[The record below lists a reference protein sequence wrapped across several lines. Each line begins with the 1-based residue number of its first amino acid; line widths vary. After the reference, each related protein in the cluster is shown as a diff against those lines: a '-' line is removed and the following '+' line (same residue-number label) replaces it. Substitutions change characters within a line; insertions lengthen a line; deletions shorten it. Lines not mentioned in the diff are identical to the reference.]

1 MKERELEGK
10 LKKLAL
16 RKMRPGF
23 KDSLLAEIRKREK
36 MSVKPSLNP
45 TLALNCALSLSV
57 VAVISLARLTSSV
70 NLVQEISR
78 TPDPIIVAAGLE
90 FYHPQ
95 TLNFLAQSLTVES
108 PGFKS
113 QSEVQ
118 L

>member
-10 LKKLAL
+10 LKMLAL

-23 KDSLLAEIRKREK
+23 KESLLAEIRKREK
-36 MSVKPSLNP
+36 VSVRPSLNP
-45 TLALNCALSLSV
+45 TLILNCALSLSI
-57 VAVISLARLTSSV
+57 VAVIFLARLTSSANIV
-70 NLVQEISR
+70 KEISR
-78 TPDPIIVAAGLE
+78 TPDPIIVAAGVE
-90 FYHPQ
+90 FYNPQ

-113 QSEVQ
+113 RSEVE